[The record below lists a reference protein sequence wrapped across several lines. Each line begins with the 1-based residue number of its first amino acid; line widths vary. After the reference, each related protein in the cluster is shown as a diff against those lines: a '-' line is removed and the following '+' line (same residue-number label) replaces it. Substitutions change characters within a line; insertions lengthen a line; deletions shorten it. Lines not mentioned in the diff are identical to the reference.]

1 MTCSIPKQRTQRL
14 KKVCLCVPSVDVQ
27 SSEEGGSGSSGE
39 HLETTLGVLDPTDAQ
54 HIDQKVEPVH
64 QKVAE
69 ERALQEKHPH
79 ISTNSSFTVQC
90 TVLLLT
96 SQINTI

>member
-1 MTCSIPKQRTQRL
+1 MC
-14 KKVCLCVPSVDVQ
+14 VCAPSVDVQ

-39 HLETTLGVLDPTDAQ
+39 HLEATLGVLDPTDAQ
-54 HIDQKVEPVH
+54 HVDQKVEPVH
-64 QKVAE
+64 QKVTE

-90 TVLLLT
+90 TVLLPT
-96 SQINTI
+96 SQYSGKLLREETFVNW